1 MALKRLG
8 LLVWT
13 LEICIGLKP
22 VNSRMSS
29 SKNWG
34 DPGAVFGLRPDD
46 TAAGVGSGGS
56 DLGDFCGF

>member
-1 MALKRLG
+1 MELNKLG

-13 LEICIGLKP
+13 FEIGMCLIP

-34 DPGAVFGLRPDD
+34 DPGAVFGLRTPDPSGA
-46 TAAGVGSGGS
+46 AAGSN
-56 DLGDFCGF
+56 DFGF